1 MSYTPPAIPA
11 PNITANPD
19 LATLLQAVQDNV
31 ARNINCHAVG
41 TIQSF
46 KQSTGPD
53 GNPNGFYV
61 VTAKINYSRTYFVQ
75 TDLNSAQTAKNVDYP
90 LLVDCPAI
98 ILGGGSTY
106 LQFPISPG
114 DQCLILFNDRDLNNL
129 FAGAKSGPVASAR
142 THSLADG
149 IALVGFSHVPS
160 FDMSHALLSNG
171 NAQVG
176 VPASSGGAQ
185 VRIANN
191 SNTLGNLLITLTTDL
206 INAFGP
212 LGTTPNNPA
221 VLALTTF
228 LTSITSL
235 LE

>member
-1 MSYTPPAIPA
+1 MSSYTPPSIPSPNVVPSPSLASLLKAIQS
-11 PNITANPD
+11 D
-19 LATLLQAVQDNV
+19 LALK
-31 ARNINCHAVG
+31 INCHAVA

-46 KQSTGPD
+46 SQSLGPD

-61 VTAKINYSRTYFVQ
+61 VTASINYSRTYFTQSGANLVPQ
-75 TDLNSAQTAKNVDYP
+75 PQQQDYP

-106 LQFPISPG
+106 LQFPITKG

-160 FDMSHALLSNG
+160 FDMNHALLSNG
-171 NAQVG
+171 NAEVG
-176 VPASSGGAQ
+176 VPASASDAH
-185 VRIANN
+185 VRIAND
-191 SNTLGNLLITLTTDL
+191 STTLNTLIGNLISTIQGITIISGAVSPTSQAQLAA
-206 INAFGP
+206 NAVAF
-212 LGTTPNNPA
+212 
-221 VLALTTF
+221 
-228 LTSITSL
+228 SQL